1 MKENAC
7 KIIVLLLLITML
19 TLAFNVQQAGSS
31 EPPET
36 EWSRTYGGIN
46 DDTAWSVVQTSDGGY
61 AIAGYTQSFGAG
73 SNDFW
78 LVKIDA
84 DGNEEWNKT
93 YGGTDIDCAFC
104 VVQTVDEGY
113 ALAGQTN
120 SFGAGNYD
128 FWLVKTDSAGNT
140 EWNKTYGGTN
150 MERGPNSLIQIN
162 DGGYVLTGETWS
174 FGAGTSDLWLVKTD
188 ANGIMQW
195 NKTYG
200 RSKSEEGWAVVQTA
214 DGGFAVA
221 GMTDSFG
228 AGVGD
233 FWLVKTDADGNMQ
246 WNRTYG
252 GSGQDEARSLVQ
264 VSDGG
269 YVLAGM
275 RVRVRLDA
283 WLVKTDI
290 NGIMQW
296 DHTFG
301 GAGEDSAWS
310 VVQTSDGGYALA
322 GDTDSYGSGDRD
334 FWLIKTDSGGNAQW
348 NDTYGGPNED
358 WGRSLVHTLD
368 GGYAIAGYTNSFG
381 AGGYDCWLIKIAPE
395 EIPATFDIDP
405 DTLNLKSNGQWI
417 TAYVTLPEGY
427 NVEDIVLET
436 VYLDGIPAAWSEIQD
451 RVYMVKFDRAT
462 VQASLTNEPDYDSA
476 PKFYDMTLAIK
487 GTLVDGTPFEGSD
500 TIRVLSK

>member
-1 MKENAC
+1 MGERKMKKTICE
-7 KIIVLLLLITML
+7 IMVILLLTSML
-19 TLAFNVQQAGSS
+19 TLAFNIQQAETS

-36 EWSRTYGGIN
+36 EWSRTYGGP
-46 DDTAWSVVQTSDGGY
+46 DDDAAWCVIQTDDGGY
-61 AIAGYTQSFGAG
+61 ALAGYTSSFGAG
-73 SNDFW
+73 GLDFW
-78 LVKIDA
+78 LVK
-84 DGNEEWNKT
+84 
-93 YGGTDIDCAFC
+93 
-104 VVQTVDEGY
+104 VD
-113 ALAGQTN
+113 
-120 SFGAGNYD
+120 SFGNKQWD
-128 FWLVKTDSAGNT
+128 
-140 EWNKTYGGTN
+140 KTYGGTN
-150 MERGPNSLIQIN
+150 MERGPYSLIQTS

-200 RSKSEEGWAVVQTA
+200 RSKSEEGWAVIQTA

-221 GMTDSFG
+221 GMTNSFG

-246 WNRTYG
+246 WNKTYG

-269 YVLAGM
+269 YVLAGNT
-275 RVRVRLDA
+275 RSNPTDILDA
-283 WLVKTDI
+283 WLVKTDV

-296 DHTFG
+296 DHTYG
-301 GAGEDSAWS
+301 GAGEDGAWS
-310 VVQTSDGGYALA
+310 VVQTSDGRYAIA
-322 GDTDSYGSGDRD
+322 GDTESYGSGDRD
-334 FWLIKTDSGGNAQW
+334 FWLIKTDSAGNAQW
-348 NDTYGGPNED
+348 NETYGGPNED
-358 WGRSLVHTLD
+358 WGRSLVHTID

-395 EIPATFDIDP
+395 EIPATVDIDP

-417 TAYVTLPEGY
+417 TAYITLPEGY

-436 VYLDGIPAAWSEIQD
+436 VYLDGILAAWSEIQD
-451 RVYMVKFDRAT
+451 GMYMVKFDRAT
-462 VQASLTNEPDYDSA
+462 VQACLTNEPDYDSA
-476 PKFYDMTLAIK
+476 PKFYDMTLAIT
-487 GTLVDGTPFEGSD
+487 GNLVDGTPFEGSD